1 MKLLFDFPQCFL
13 VPIFVA
19 VIFAVVDIVL
29 NKRISKLFFFN
40 FIVSIIFLCA
50 HIMYMISF
58 SNENGIIEQ
67 FKHFLHT
74 DAVIA
79 VVIVWIPLLIE
90 IIIINAIVL
99 AYKKFIDNTNR

>member
-19 VIFAVVDIVL
+19 VIFAVMDIVL

-40 FIVSIIFLCA
+40 FIVSIIFLCS

-67 FKHFLHT
+67 FNHFLHT
-74 DAVIA
+74 DAAIA
-79 VVIVWIPLLIE
+79 VVVWIPLLIE

>member
-1 MKLLFDFPQCFL
+1 MELLFGFPQCFL

-19 VIFAVVDIVL
+19 VIFAIIDIVF

-40 FIVSIIFLCA
+40 FLVSIIFLCS
-50 HIMYMISF
+50 HVMYMISS

-67 FKHFLHT
+67 FKHFMHT
-74 DAVIA
+74 DAAIA
-79 VVIVWIPLLIE
+79 VVIVWLPLLIE
-90 IIIINAIVL
+90 IIIINVIVL